1 MTPKLLNLY
10 LGQYTK
16 FWPSCT
22 TRPKCSLFFLCIG
35 TWLITSLANNALGQ
49 QPPKTE
55 ADILADELLKDI
67 VPKDAAE
74 SADSQDPLREDA
86 TGGKRSFD
94 AGQNPFEV
102 ISLGMLTASKFLRE
116 GETGSTTQNVQ
127 TNVLMRLDELI
138 EQSEKQSKKP
148 KSSTSSAASQRSSKR
163 QTSRQSPPK
172 DANQQRTNQ
181 QNQSEGGQESEKDQ
195 GEQRGNS
202 KTDDDGETESDMP
215 SGNGSQP
222 PGGSKSTK
230 AELGSAKA
238 LQQGVWGHLPERIR
252 QQMMSRMVERFLP
265 EYEASIEEYFRK
277 LSDSEQEPQK
287 P

>member
-1 MTPKLLNLY
+1 MTPKPLNYY
-10 LGQYTK
+10 LGEYTQP
-16 FWPSCT
+16 WPNDMA
-22 TRPKCSLFFLCIG
+22 RPRLSFFFLCIG
-35 TWLITSLANNALGQ
+35 IWLVNSLASNTLGQ
-49 QPPKTE
+49 QPPASE
-55 ADILADELLKDI
+55 ADILAEELLKDI
-67 VPKDAAE
+67 VPKDASE
-74 SADSQDPLREDA
+74 SADSQAADNENA
-86 TGGKRSFD
+86 AGSKRSFD

-102 ISLGMLTASKFLRE
+102 ISLGMLTASKYLRE

-127 TNVLMRLDELI
+127 ANVLMRLDELI

-148 KSSTSSAASQRSSKR
+148 KSSTSSATSQRSSKR
-163 QTSRQSPPK
+163 QTSQQSPPK
-172 DANQQRTNQ
+172 DTNPQRANQ
-181 QNQSEGGQESEKDQ
+181 QNQSTGGQESEKDQ

-215 SGNGSQP
+215 SGNGSQTSN
-222 PGGSKSTK
+222 GSKATK